1 MPNIITSRVIED
13 LSIDCLIFGFHDAR
27 LQVLLVKHGE
37 GIVKGKW
44 GLPGGFILAD
54 EGIDDSAYRILK
66 ATTGV
71 ENIYLEQLQAFGNV
85 DRYPGKRVVT
95 LAYIAMIRPE
105 NYKLV
110 PGFTA
115 AEAQWFEL
123 IDVPKLIFDHNE
135 MLSYGVQ
142 SIQHKVR
149 HEPIGFNLLPEK
161 FTLLQLQELYEA
173 TLGIKLD
180 KPNFRRKM
188 LRMKLLLE
196 CNEKEKNVAH
206 RAAKLY
212 RFDEE
217 RYQEL
222 LETGFNFEL

>member
-1 MPNIITSRVIED
+1 MTDSLKIIED

-27 LQVLLVKHGE
+27 LQLLLVKHKE
-37 GIVKGKW
+37 GISQGQW
-44 GLPGGFILAD
+44 GLPGGFISIN
-54 EGIDDSAYRILK
+54 ENIDDSAYRILK

-71 ENIYLEQLQAFGNV
+71 TNLYLEQLQAFGNV

-95 LAYIAMIRPE
+95 IAYMAMVRPE
-105 NYKLV
+105 NYKLI

-115 AEAQWFEL
+115 KEAQWFEL
-123 IDVPKLIFDHNE
+123 IEVPELIFDHNE
-135 MLSYGVQ
+135 ILSHGVQ
-142 SIQHKVR
+142 HIQHKVR
-149 HEPIGFNLLPEK
+149 HEPIGFNLLPKK

-188 LRMKLLLE
+188 LRMKLLEE
-196 CNEKEKNVAH
+196 CNEKETNVAH

-212 RFDEE
+212 KFDEE
-217 RYQEL
+217 IYRDL
-222 LETGFNFEL
+222 LERGFNFEL